1 MLFLTRTICSRPPA
15 SSGGRQSRPLI
26 GWLATAGARPGSG
39 NTRLSLVN
47 TLNTRLSLV
56 SLRPRD
62 MTSVSSDHPPTHAAP
77 VTPRNSV
84 MEEASPMEKEKALTE
99 AVSGMLE
106 TSEVLEQ
113 DKVEGVDK
121 EEWDE

>member
-1 MLFLTRTICSRPPA
+1 MFIIPVQDDLFPPTRVLWRPAVSA
-15 SSGGRQSRPLI
+15 SD
-26 GWLATAGARPGSG
+26 WLAGDSGSPAW
-39 NTRLSLVN
+39 
-47 TLNTRLSLV
+47 V

-62 MTSVSSDHPPTHAAP
+62 MTSVSSDHTPN
-77 VTPRNSV
+77 TPRNSRNL
-84 MEEASPMEKEKALTE
+84 EAAEASLSTMDKEKALTE

-121 EEWDE
+121 EEWNE

>member
-1 MLFLTRTICSRPPA
+1 MKTLIHYCVQDDLFPPTRVLWRPVVSASEWLSGDSGSPA
-15 SSGGRQSRPLI
+15 
-26 GWLATAGARPGSG
+26 W
-39 NTRLSLVN
+39 
-47 TLNTRLSLV
+47 V

-62 MTSVSSDHPPTHAAP
+62 MTSVSSDHQP
-77 VTPRNSV
+77 VTPRNSR
-84 MEEASPMEKEKALTE
+84 MEAAETSLSAVDREKALTE

-121 EEWDE
+121 EEWNE